1 MGREDEDRLVAQ
13 MVDLAC
19 EYGRYGYRRMTASLR
34 WEGWILGWLQNRAF
48 FSLAALN
55 VAIGECLGAL
65 NQRPLPQMGATR
77 RELFERLD
85 RPALQ
90 LLPAEGYELAAWKI
104 CRANIDYQIEVD
116 RRRLQHPAPV
126 AWQATGSPLYGH
138 PLGGLLQEPAGG
150 ISSPALRSPTLDPSR
165 TYAGFSSGPPSLL
178 IRWARQTSPA
188 TGALVQEILQ
198 RRPHPEQGYRACLPL
213 DYKVSQIHDSL
224 GTLQDIVNEMAHRL
238 GFNLEHGRYRGTRNE
253 IGHDGIWTGP
263 DGHSIVVEV
272 KTTDAYRLPIETV
285 ANYRRDLIKKNRITE
300 ENSSILVVVGREET
314 GELEAQIRGSRH
326 AWDVRLISIDALVR
340 LMKIR
345 QEVDD
350 PNTESR
356 IRSLLVPRE
365 YTRVDEIIDLVFST
379 AEDLLEETPPNA
391 EDEEANL
398 RQAEAR
404 KDKPVSF
411 NSACAARISKHLS
424 ADLTKQSRIIFA
436 DADRS
441 LTVTCAVSKEY
452 DDPKGAGYW
461 FAFHPHQLEKLRQA
475 KTGYAAFGCGSPDQ
489 IALLR
494 SPF

>member
-1 MGREDEDRLVAQ
+1 
-13 MVDLAC
+13 LA
-19 EYGRYGYRRMTASLR
+19 R
-34 WEGWILGWLQNRAF
+34 IL
-48 FSLAALN
+48 
-55 VAIGECLGAL
+55 
-65 NQRPLPQMGATR
+65 
-77 RELFERLD
+77 
-85 RPALQ
+85 
-90 LLPAEGYELAAWKI
+90 
-104 CRANIDYQIEVD
+104 
-116 RRRLQHPAPV
+116 
-126 AWQATGSPLYGH
+126 
-138 PLGGLLQEPAGG
+138 
-150 ISSPALRSPTLDPSR
+150 
-165 TYAGFSSGPPSLL
+165 
-178 IRWARQTSPA
+178 
-188 TGALVQEILQ
+188 
-198 RRPHPEQGYRACLPL
+198 
-213 DYKVSQIHDSL
+213 
-224 GTLQDIVNEMAHRL
+224 NEMAHRL
-238 GFNLEHGRYRGTRNE
+238 GFNVEHGRYRGTKNE

-300 ENSSILVVVGREET
+300 ESSSILIVVGREDT

-340 LMKIR
+340 LMHIR

-379 AEDLLEETPPNA
+379 AEDLLEEMPPDA

-411 NSACAARISKHLS
+411 NNACAARISKHLS

-436 DADRS
+436 DADRG

-461 FAFHPHQLEKLRQA
+461 FAFPPHQLEKLQ
-475 KTGYAAFGCGSPDQ
+475 
-489 IALLR
+489 
-494 SPF
+494 

>member
-1 MGREDEDRLVAQ
+1 MALYDIWKENSSQIREKR
-13 MVDLAC
+13 VDQIIGFAGDGKL
-19 EYGRYGYRRMTASLR
+19 GDKNTAPA
-34 WEGWILGWLQNRAF
+34 EFRAF
-48 FSLAALN
+48 LARIPAETLSRY
-55 VAIGECLGAL
+55 AEECLTQSFG
-65 NQRPLPQMGATR
+65 QSG
-77 RELFERLD
+77 
-85 RPALQ
+85 
-90 LLPAEGYELAAWKI
+90 LA
-104 CRANIDYQIEVD
+104 
-116 RRRLQHPAPV
+116 
-126 AWQATGSPLYGH
+126 
-138 PLGGLLQEPAGG
+138 
-150 ISSPALRSPTLDPSR
+150 
-165 TYAGFSSGPPSLL
+165 
-178 IRWARQTSPA
+178 
-188 TGALVQEILQ
+188 
-198 RRPHPEQGYRACLPL
+198 
-213 DYKVSQIHDSL
+213 
-224 GTLQDIVNEMAHRL
+224 LQDIVNEMAHRL
-238 GFNLEHGRYRGTRNE
+238 GFNVEHGRYRGTKNE

-285 ANYRRDLIKKNRITE
+285 ANYRRDLVKKNRITE
-300 ENSSILVVVGREET
+300 ESSSILIVVGREDT

-326 AWDVRLISIDALVR
+326 AWDVRLISIDALVS

-379 AEDLLEETPPNA
+379 AEDLLEETPPDA

-411 NSACAARISKHLS
+411 NNACAARISKRLS

-436 DADRS
+436 DADRD

-489 IALLR
+489 IALLPISFLELQLEGMNQTHISEEKSCWHIQIHR
-494 SPF
+494 EGRHWLLHRRKGQDWPDITDRMLITAPNAT

>member
-1 MGREDEDRLVAQ
+1 MSLYDIWKDSPSQIRGKR
-13 MVDLAC
+13 VDQIIGFAGDGKL
-19 EYGRYGYRRMTASLR
+19 GDKNTAPA
-34 WEGWILGWLQNRAF
+34 EFRAF
-48 FSLAALN
+48 LARIPAETL
-55 VAIGECLGAL
+55 ARYAEECLTQGFG
-65 NQRPLPQMGATR
+65 QSG
-77 RELFERLD
+77 
-85 RPALQ
+85 
-90 LLPAEGYELAAWKI
+90 LA
-104 CRANIDYQIEVD
+104 
-116 RRRLQHPAPV
+116 
-126 AWQATGSPLYGH
+126 
-138 PLGGLLQEPAGG
+138 
-150 ISSPALRSPTLDPSR
+150 
-165 TYAGFSSGPPSLL
+165 
-178 IRWARQTSPA
+178 
-188 TGALVQEILQ
+188 
-198 RRPHPEQGYRACLPL
+198 
-213 DYKVSQIHDSL
+213 
-224 GTLQDIVNEMAHRL
+224 LQDIVNEMAHRL
-238 GFNLEHGRYRGTRNE
+238 GFDVEHGRYRGTKNE

-300 ENSSILVVVGREET
+300 ENSSILVVVGREDT

-340 LMKIR
+340 LMQIR

-379 AEDLLEETPPNA
+379 AEDLLDETPPDA

-404 KDKPVSF
+404 KEKPVSF

-436 DADRS
+436 DADRG

-461 FAFHPHQLEKLRQA
+461 FAFHPHQLEKLRHA

-489 IALLR
+489 IALLPISFLELQLER
-494 SPF
+494 MNQTHISEEKSYWHIQIHREGEHWVLRRRKGQDWPDITDKMLITAPDAN

>member
-1 MGREDEDRLVAQ
+1 MALYDIWNENSSQIREKR
-13 MVDLAC
+13 VDQIIGFAGDGKL
-19 EYGRYGYRRMTASLR
+19 GDKNTAPA
-34 WEGWILGWLQNRAF
+34 EFRAF
-48 FSLAALN
+48 LARIPAETLSRY
-55 VAIGECLGAL
+55 AEECLTQSFG
-65 NQRPLPQMGATR
+65 QSG
-77 RELFERLD
+77 
-85 RPALQ
+85 
-90 LLPAEGYELAAWKI
+90 LA
-104 CRANIDYQIEVD
+104 
-116 RRRLQHPAPV
+116 
-126 AWQATGSPLYGH
+126 
-138 PLGGLLQEPAGG
+138 
-150 ISSPALRSPTLDPSR
+150 
-165 TYAGFSSGPPSLL
+165 
-178 IRWARQTSPA
+178 
-188 TGALVQEILQ
+188 
-198 RRPHPEQGYRACLPL
+198 
-213 DYKVSQIHDSL
+213 
-224 GTLQDIVNEMAHRL
+224 LQDIVNEMAHRL
-238 GFNLEHGRYRGTRNE
+238 GFNVEHGHYHRGTKNE

-285 ANYRRDLIKKNRITE
+285 VNYRRDLIKKNRITE
-300 ENSSILVVVGREET
+300 ESSSILVVVGREDT

-326 AWDVRLISIDALVR
+326 TWDVRLISIDALVR

-379 AEDLLEETPPNA
+379 AEDLLEETPPDA

-404 KDKPVSF
+404 KDKQVSF
-411 NSACAARISKHLS
+411 NNACAVRISKHLS
-424 ADLTKQSRIIFA
+424 VDLTKQSRIIFA

-489 IALLR
+489 IALLPISFLELQLER
-494 SPF
+494 MNQTHIRHISEEKSYWHIQIHREGGRWVLHLQKGQDWPDITDKMLITAPNAT